1 MTTILLKIP
10 LEKKKHSSKCGL
22 CLYDINNGELW
33 NYHNCSQNYKT
44 YLEVFVKWSG

>member
-1 MTTILLKIP
+1 MLIYKNSM
-10 LEKKKHSSKCGL
+10 KKKNTIHQSVV
-22 CLYDINNGELW
+22 YDINNGELW